1 VPVLLDPAE
10 NWFANHGWSAF
21 PFQKQVWTSYLEGKS
36 GLVHS
41 STGTGKTYAVW
52 FGPILEWL
60 HETEHAPGI
69 RVLWITPLRA
79 LVADT
84 LASIQLPIDELNVP
98 WTVEARTGDT
108 SSSVRARQR
117 EKLPTALVTTPENL
131 SLFFSRPG
139 SEELFAGLRMI
150 VCDEW
155 HELMSTKRGIQAELC
170 LARLR
175 RICPSVRTWGVSA
188 TLGNLDEAMDTLLG
202 SRFNQEDA
210 VLVQGTAEKLVVI
223 DTLLPQNI
231 SRFPWA
237 GHFGAQMLQP
247 VIRAIEE
254 SGTCLLFT
262 NTRSHAELWYQ
273 DLLKARPDWA
283 DQIGLH
289 HGSLSREVRDDVE
302 FGLKTGRLRAVVCT
316 SSLDLG
322 VDFSPVDRVLQLG
335 SPKSVAR
342 LLQRAG
348 RSGHQPGAPSRITCV
363 PTHAFELVDMSAAR
377 EAVRQG
383 KIERRSGITKPLDVL
398 AQHLITIAAGS
409 GFEAHPMLDE
419 VRSSDAYRTLS
430 DEEWEW
436 VLGFVTTGGDSLK
449 AYPEYQRVVEQ
460 DGVYRVRNEDVAKRH
475 RLSIGT
481 IVSDAAMNVRYVGG
495 GHIGTIEESFIA
507 RLSPGDTFLFG
518 GKALKFVRV
527 QDLTAFVNKA
537 IRVSGAVPRWMGG
550 RLPLSGEL
558 SNAIRHELD
567 KARNG
572 ELDSPEMQALQPIL
586 ELQARWSAIPG
597 ADELLI
603 ERLHDAEGFH
613 IFFYPFEGRLVHE
626 GLAALFAYRIAQHAP
641 ITFSMAMNDYG
652 FELLA
657 TEPAP
662 LDTALVNGLLD
673 NERLGEEILLSL
685 NSVEMAKRQF
695 REVARV
701 AGLIFQGYPGAHKSS
716 RQLQSSSGLFYDVF
730 ARFDPGNMLLHQS
743 QREVLERQLEESR
756 MSAALERLS
765 RSRLVIAEPERPT
778 PLSFPILVDR
788 LRQTLTTE
796 SLPVRIQK
804 LAAQLESAASDGR
817 SGFLQ

>member
-1 VPVLLDPAE
+1 M
-10 NWFANHGWSAF
+10 
-21 PFQKQVWTSYLEGKS
+21 
-36 GLVHS
+36 
-41 STGTGKTYAVW
+41 
-52 FGPILEWL
+52 
-60 HETEHAPGI
+60 
-69 RVLWITPLRA
+69 LWITPLRA

-84 LASIQLPIDELNVP
+84 LASILLPIEELGLP

-131 SLFFSRPG
+131 SLFFSRSG
-139 SEELFAGLRMI
+139 SEELFSTLQMI

-155 HELMSTKRGIQAELC
+155 HELLSTKRGIQTELC

-175 RICPSVRTWGVSA
+175 RICPRVRTWGVSA
-188 TLGNLDEAMDTLLG
+188 TLGNLDDAMDSLLG
-202 SRFNQEDA
+202 AEFDPSKK
-210 VLVQGTAEKLVVI
+210 VLVQGSVEKRVVI
-223 DTLLPQNI
+223 DTLLPKNI

-237 GHFGAQMLQP
+237 GHFGAQMLEP
-247 VIRAIEE
+247 VLEAIEE

-273 DLLKARPDWA
+273 DILKARPDWA
-283 DQIGLH
+283 EQIGLH
-289 HGSLSREVRDDVE
+289 HGSLSRDVRDEVE
-302 FGLKTGRLRAVVCT
+302 VGLKTGRLRAVVCT

-335 SPKSVAR
+335 SPKSIAR
-342 LLQRAG
+342 LMQRAG

-363 PTHAFELVDMSAAR
+363 PTHAFELVDMAAAR
-377 EAVRQG
+377 WAAYNGR
-383 KIERRSGITKPLDVL
+383 IERRTGITKPLDVL
-398 AQHLITIAAGS
+398 AQHLVTVASGS
-409 GFEAHPMLDE
+409 GFTSAEMLAE
-419 VRSSDAYRTLS
+419 VRSAFAYEELS
-430 DEEWEW
+430 DEEWAW
-436 VLGFVTTGGDSLK
+436 VMRFVTTGGDSLK
-449 AYPEYQRVVEQ
+449 AYPEYQRVVEV
-460 DGVYRVRNEDVAKRH
+460 DGRFVVSNEATAKRH

-481 IVSDAAMNVRYVGG
+481 IVSDAAMNVVYAGG
-495 GHIGTIEESFIA
+495 GHLGTIEESFIA

-527 QDLTAFVNKA
+527 RDLTAYVNKA
-537 IRVSGAVPRWMGG
+537 TRVSGAVPRWMGG

-567 KARNG
+567 KARVG
-572 ELDSPEMQALQPIL
+572 ELDSPEMEALSPIL
-586 ELQARWSAIPG
+586 EVQARWSAIPG
-597 ADELLI
+597 EDELLI
-603 ERLHDAEGFH
+603 ERLEDREGFH
-613 IFFYPFEGRLVHE
+613 LFFYPFEGRLVHE
-626 GLAALFAYRIAQHAP
+626 GLAALFAYRIAQHSP

-657 TEPAP
+657 SEPAP
-662 LDTALVNGLLD
+662 LDIALRDGLLD
-673 NERLGEEILLSL
+673 SERLGEEILLSL

-695 REVARV
+695 REVARI
-701 AGLIFQGYPGAHKSS
+701 AGLIFQGYPGSHKSS

-756 MSAALERLS
+756 MREALERLG
-765 RSRLVIAEPERPT
+765 RSRILITEPERPT

-804 LAAQLESAASDGR
+804 LAAQLEAAAGN
-817 SGFLQ
+817 